1 MKTGEKGILEQYNAI
16 IKDQLAKN
24 IVELV
29 GEHMVGWE
37 FYTPVLMLEI
47 VQSGTGHFVKFM
59 DDLEPTLTTFLWQA
73 FFLSKLSYL
82 LFPST

>member
-1 MKTGEKGILEQYNAI
+1 MKTGEKVILEQYNVI

-47 VQSGTGHFVKFM
+47 VQSGTGV
-59 DDLEPTLTTFLWQA
+59 P
-73 FFLSKLSYL
+73 L
-82 LFPST
+82 L